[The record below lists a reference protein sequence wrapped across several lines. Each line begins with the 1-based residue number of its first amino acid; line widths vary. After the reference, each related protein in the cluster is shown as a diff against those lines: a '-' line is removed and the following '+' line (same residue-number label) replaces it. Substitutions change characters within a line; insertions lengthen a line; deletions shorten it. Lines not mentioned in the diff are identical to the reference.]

1 MAGISIPGVNDK
13 YKTNDIV
20 EGLMK
25 VERIPLTREQ
35 ESLEKYKNQQKS
47 WRSINQKMSSLRDN
61 VKSLYSFD
69 NPFNNKLGES
79 SNEGAISATPNRQAA
94 YESFKIDVVN
104 PATADRFLSE
114 EIDGKLNVPEG
125 TYTYKID
132 TKSVSFK
139 WKGGSLNDFVTA
151 LNKRGKDLVKASIIG
166 VSNNKKAL
174 LIESLKT
181 GKQNALVFEGDALK
195 FAYSTNMIGKV
206 VAKGNTFGTSF
217 SEISSPTE
225 DTKNTEQPNMP
236 TLSSSQVKVSNGS
249 IQVPPRSGFTI
260 SIPSDV
266 LKNQNNTLSFTIK
279 SSTENDITT
288 EINEN
293 GGKPRLPEAGYIQF
307 QDVRINNNQSETE
320 IPESNTVTEKLEPI
334 TTDAVLFIR
343 KADNTEEQIKLPS
356 TITDKDGAQLNI
368 NIKDYPGIQSIV
380 VRNRNTG
387 TSYELSSISAFDS
400 QTALGYE
407 PKNAISTAGDA
418 VIKYEGI
425 TITRPDNTI
434 DDIVPNVTLHVYD
447 KTEKTATISIKPDT
461 ETAKDALIN
470 FVGKYNQMVAEINI
484 LSQNKQEIIDELD
497 YLSNDEKEEY
507 TKNLGL
513 FFNDMSLTSTK
524 SRMQQIVSSPYKY
537 SDEAVITML
546 SEIGISTNA
555 SGFGGYNPG
564 KMRGYLEIDEKK
576 LDENLRDNL
585 DAIKSIFGYDS
596 DGDLV
601 IDSGIGYA
609 LDKQLTAYVQTGGI
623 LATKNST
630 LDRQIK
636 ASETKITKLESQL
649 DEKEAQL
656 RQKYGIMESTLN
668 NLESQQGAIENF
680 SKQNSNSK

>member
-1 MAGISIPGVNDK
+1 
-13 YKTNDIV
+13 
-20 EGLMK
+20 
-25 VERIPLTREQ
+25 
-35 ESLEKYKNQQKS
+35 
-47 WRSINQKMSSLRDN
+47 
-61 VKSLYSFD
+61 
-69 NPFNNKLGES
+69 
-79 SNEGAISATPNRQAA
+79 
-94 YESFKIDVVN
+94 
-104 PATADRFLSE
+104 
-114 EIDGKLNVPEG
+114 
-125 TYTYKID
+125 
-132 TKSVSFK
+132 
-139 WKGGSLNDFVTA
+139 
-151 LNKRGKDLVKASIIG
+151 
-166 VSNNKKAL
+166 
-174 LIESLKT
+174 
-181 GKQNALVFEGDALK
+181 
-195 FAYSTNMIGKV
+195 MIGKV